1 MAEST
6 TNLFQLSF
14 NEINAVKKKDLV
26 NKIEKLKGKVAV
38 DNNIKN
44 LCDQVSHIIW
54 SRMKNLVAIL

>member
-1 MAEST
+1 M
-6 TNLFQLSF
+6 
-14 NEINAVKKKDLV
+14 KKKDLA

-44 LCDQVSHIIW
+44 LCDQVCQIIW